1 MMQALTWTSLAPG
14 IWRARLGAPTSVT
27 PMTLAAAPPA
37 LDSLTSLPDTPMPEF
52 SFSPCARDGRQPHC
66 HPFFLD

>member
-37 LDSLTSLPDTPMPEF
+37 LDSLTSLPDTERA
-52 SFSPCARDGRQPHC
+52 SPAAMVDRC
-66 HPFFLD
+66 HLKA